1 MKNAKNKYIYLNG
14 IDLLLGVLSAIFFSS
29 IVFDS
34 SKYYPV
40 ALLMVPA
47 FLFYFIA
54 SKMYYKEDDKSNNKF
69 ILRLLAPRGNIM
81 LGKNIAG
88 QLCIVLGIIAV
99 YVMLKIANV
108 IFSRADI
115 MPDINVVLVI
125 ACTLIAYNAIYIYL
139 YYKLGEFKSQILS
152 YIMFGLMITLF
163 KFGNEFIELVSDIN
177 LYVLVIVG
185 VILEIVS
192 VLFTKPKG

>member
-1 MKNAKNKYIYLNG
+1 MNKYIYLNG
-14 IDLLLGVLSAIFFSS
+14 IDLLLGILSAIFFSS
-29 IVFDS
+29 IVFYS

-47 FLFYFIA
+47 FLFYFIV
-54 SKMYYKEDDKSNNKF
+54 SKMYDNDDEKSNNKF
-69 ILRLLAPRGNIM
+69 IMRLLAPKGNIM
-81 LGKNIAG
+81 LGKSVAG
-88 QLCIVLGIIAV
+88 QLCIIFGIIAV

-108 IFSRADI
+108 IFSRVDI

-125 ACTLIAYNAIYIYL
+125 ACILIAYNTIYIYL
-139 YYKLGEFKSQILS
+139 YYKFGESKAQILS
-152 YIMFGLMITLF
+152 YVMFGLMITLF

-185 VILEIVS
+185 FILEIVS
-192 VLFTKPKG
+192 VSFTKN

>member
-1 MKNAKNKYIYLNG
+1 MNKYIYLNG
-14 IDLLLGVLSAIFFSS
+14 IDLLLGILSAIFFSS

-40 ALLMVPA
+40 ALLMVSA

-54 SKMYYKEDDKSNNKF
+54 SKMYYKEDNKSNNKF

-99 YVMLKIANV
+99 YVMLKIANI
-108 IFSRADI
+108 IFSKVDI
-115 MPDINVVLVI
+115 IPDINVVLVI
-125 ACTLIAYNAIYIYL
+125 VCILIAYNTIYIYL
-139 YYKLGEFKSQILS
+139 YDKFGVSKAQISS
-152 YIMFGLMITLF
+152 YVMFGLMIILF
-163 KFGNEFIELVSDIN
+163 KFGNEFIELVSNVN
-177 LYVLVIVG
+177 LYILVIVS
-185 VILEIVS
+185 VILEIIS
-192 VLFTKPKG
+192 VLFTKPQG